1 MDAMSSNKILPG
13 SCAAAGFIFCHSECS
28 LPYRLS
34 SAIQISFCHTGSLLS
49 LILLSLFSH
58 PDLFPL
64 AVQSISIPVI
74 LNASAPVILIVPFPV
89 ILSEAKDLLPL
100 HHPYFE

>member
-13 SCAAAGFIFCHSECS
+13 SCAAAG
-28 LPYRLS
+28 LS
-34 SAIQISFCHTGSLLS
+34 SADQIFLCYAGSLLS

-74 LNASAPVILIVPFPV
+74 LSTSAPVILSAFLL
-89 ILSEAKDLLPL
+89 LSS
-100 HHPYFE
+100 